1 MTPQVRH
8 RESCRLCDSRK
19 VERVVKLEPIPL
31 SEHYASDAEA
41 AKRVARFP
49 VDVYMCPDCGHVQ
62 QLDVVDSHSLWDNYT
77 YFSGQAKGMP
87 EHFARFA
94 GNVLRTYQPPPG
106 ALVVDVGSNDGSL
119 LRPFRD
125 AGYRVVGI
133 DPAKEIARQAT
144 AAGIPTY
151 PELMSLDLAR
161 RIRAEHGPAHVVCA
175 FNAYA
180 HADNMAEMTD
190 AIRHLMHDDA
200 LFFFEVQYLLDIIDG
215 VLIAT
220 IFHEHMSHHSMKP
233 MSRFLDSHGLQLIEV
248 ERVPIQHGSVIGT
261 VQVKGARRS
270 PGASVRD
277 ILALEERRKLG
288 DVATLRAFS
297 DKLGELR
304 ATGRRLAEEW
314 QRSKV
319 QVAGYGAAR
328 SGPTLIAQLGLAGAI
343 GFIVDDHPQKVG
355 RYSSGDGIR
364 IEPTRTLLARMPAY
378 TVILAWVHAEKIIES
393 NREYLEKGGR
403 FVVLCPDIRV
413 VDKAGSR
420 KI

>member
-1 MTPQVRH
+1 MNPHVRH
-8 RESCRLCDSRK
+8 RERCRLCDSRA
-19 VERVVKLEPIPL
+19 VELVVKLEPIPL
-31 SEHYASDAEA
+31 SEHYAPDAAA

-49 VDVYMCPDCGHVQ
+49 VDVYMCADCGHVQ

-94 GNVLRTYQPPPG
+94 DRVIRTHQPPAG

-144 AAGIPTY
+144 EAGILTY

-180 HADNMAEMTD
+180 HADDMAEMTE
-190 AIRHLMHDDA
+190 AIRHLMHDEA

-233 MSRFLDSHGLQLIEV
+233 LARFLDGRGLELIEV

-261 VQVKGARRS
+261 VQVKGGRR
-270 PGASVRD
+270 PAGPSVRE
-277 ILALEERRKLG
+277 ILALEEQRKLA
-288 DVATLRAFS
+288 DVATLRQFAGRLS
-297 DKLGELR
+297 ELR
-304 ATGRRLAEEW
+304 TTGRRLAGEW
-314 QRSKV
+314 QRSKL

-328 SGPTLIAQLGLAGAI
+328 SGPTLIAQLGLGGAI
-343 GFIVDDHPQKVG
+343 DFIVDDHPQKVG
-355 RYSSGDGIR
+355 RYSPGDGIR
-364 IEPTRTLLARMPAY
+364 IEPTRTLLERMPPY
-378 TVILAWVHAEKIIES
+378 TVILAWVHAEKIIET
-393 NREYLEKGGR
+393 NRAYLERGGR

-413 VDKAGSR
+413 VDRSGTTR
-420 KI
+420 V